1 MNETE
6 LRMALREYAAS
17 FEPSGRGLDRR
28 APRRRLARS
37 TVAAAALLA
46 AAAVTAILFFGPG
59 HPRSPAT
66 DTATGSRSAPSVS
79 GDAVRIDLVGYA
91 APVNGEMPK
100 GLQDHLSCMRA
111 HGYDLPNPEWKGS
124 GWMLTVQDAR
134 GLGVGT
140 SRWKRTVFITCA
152 LTRPGGHDM
161 PGLRQALLHP
171 RERSRHGGAQ

>member
-17 FEPSGRGLDRR
+17 FEPSGRGLDRG
-28 APRRRLARS
+28 APRRRWARS
-37 TVAAAALLA
+37 TIAAAALLA
-46 AAAVTAILFFGPG
+46 AAGVTATFFLGPG
-59 HPRSPAT
+59 HPRTPGTEA
-66 DTATGSRSAPSVS
+66 ATGNHSTPSVS
-79 GDAVRIDLVGYA
+79 SDAVRIVLVGYE
-91 APVNGEMPK
+91 APVNGVMPK

-111 HGYDLPNPEWKGS
+111 HGYDLPDPEWNGS
-124 GWMLTVQDAR
+124 GWLLTVQDAK

-152 LTRPGGHDM
+152 LTRPHGHHV

-171 RERSRHGGAQ
+171 RERSRHSAE